1 MKNFIIEKGAI
12 SGTSGIV
19 LLMAFVSNLSCG
31 QVPEP
36 KLYPV
41 SYDSVPELKS
51 PCFINDSVETI
62 LVVTKE
68 NKYALAPVTV
78 KNGWLNFIEI

>member
-1 MKNFIIEKGAI
+1 MNNWIIEKGAI
-12 SGTSGIV
+12 SGTSGII
-19 LLMAFVSNLSCG
+19 LLMAFISNLSSG
-31 QVPEP
+31 QMPEP
-36 KLYPV
+36 KLYPG

-68 NKYALAPVTV
+68 
-78 KNGWLNFIEI
+78 KNMLWLR